1 MDPWG
6 SVVNVRPAEHA
17 DCVVCKQ
24 YPYAVLAR
32 RPLPSSVTTVPTIPC
47 PTLSEKLEVTLNVAD
62 GEKDPSAIATVFAPM
77 GDDGTR
83 ELQTLPPEALL
94 VVEQSVVEGSQV
106 TVEDADPSNPLPV
119 TTIAVPTTPDVG
131 LTTTA
136 GSTVESAL
144 PVTMIAVPTSRP
156 VGLTTP
162 AGSTVKGAFAEFEFS
177 AAPTVC
183 PPAVDE
189 GTENVQSKSP
199 TLFVVE
205 TVHETTLA
213 SQVSV

>member
-83 ELQTLPPEALL
+83 ELQTIPPEALV
-94 VVEQSVVEGSQV
+94 VVEQSVVVASQV
-106 TVEDADPSNPLPV
+106 TVADADPSNPLPV

-131 LTTTA
+131 LTTT
-136 GSTVESAL
+136 
-144 PVTMIAVPTSRP
+144 
-156 VGLTTP
+156 